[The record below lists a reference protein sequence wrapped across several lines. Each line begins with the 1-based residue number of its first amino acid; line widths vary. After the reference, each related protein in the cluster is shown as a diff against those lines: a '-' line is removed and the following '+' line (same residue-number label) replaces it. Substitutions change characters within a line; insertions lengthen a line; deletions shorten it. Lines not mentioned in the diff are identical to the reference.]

1 MRTRSRPGKGRAPS
15 PGRWE
20 LPGPRSNPLPR
31 IHTQGLVLWLQ
42 ASPSSQKTCSH
53 RCLSNSSSL
62 SYYQQSRNLGALLT
76 HFVPL
81 SFLRNG
87 ALSFLLLLRRTRN
100 WGSEQ
105 HSEHHQRVEKNRKES
120 LASCLAGEGE
130 VLEGGAWPTEQE
142 ERLSWSPVPHRAPEP
157 LQFPQGWELFLVPS
171 SSALIQADA
180 QVVAWL
186 QLQDAAR
193 KDCRATP
200 SHQGEG
206 ASGLESGSEKLENKI
221 PEASGLI
228 NTLMR

>member
-76 HFVPL
+76 HSVPL

-130 VLEGGAWPTEQE
+130 VLEGGRGPRSRRKGCPGPQSPTGLQNPCSFP
-142 ERLSWSPVPHRAPEP
+142 RGGSYSWYPAP
-157 LQFPQGWELFLVPS
+157 QPS
-171 SSALIQADA
+171 SKRMLRLWRGCSFKMRPEKIAGLPP
-180 QVVAWL
+180 VTR
-186 QLQDAAR
+186 AR
-193 KDCRATP
+193 EPAGWRAGQKNSRTRFQKP
-200 SHQGEG
+200 RG
-206 ASGLESGSEKLENKI
+206 
-221 PEASGLI
+221 
-228 NTLMR
+228 